1 MIYPRL
7 LTGFGMLVFFVN
19 LNFLEFWFRYLALS
33 SFLNNR
39 WLQVDLDGTS
49 SQQYPVNAG
58 VPQSSIVGPT
68 LFLLCI
74 YDLPDDVICNIT
86 V

>member
-7 LTGFGMLVFFVN
+7 LTGFGMLMFFIN
-19 LNFLEFWFRYLALS
+19 LNLMEFQFRYLALS

-39 WLQVDLDGTS
+39 WLQVDLDGAS

-58 VPQSSIVGPT
+58 VPQSSILGLT

-74 YDLPDDVICNIT
+74 YDLPDDLICNIA